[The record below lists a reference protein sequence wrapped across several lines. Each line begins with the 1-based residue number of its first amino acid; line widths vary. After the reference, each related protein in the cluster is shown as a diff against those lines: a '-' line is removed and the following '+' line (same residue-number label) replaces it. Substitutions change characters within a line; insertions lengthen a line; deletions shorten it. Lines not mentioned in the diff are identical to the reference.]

1 MEVFVNTN
9 KPNDI
14 NDIDVNI
21 FINGFINHSVNDRDD
36 INDKNVSVNV
46 SVNDFVNDFVDDING
61 PLLKFKFLSRNMN
74 TNKPLENELKRPIL
88 STRPKPPPN
97 FDDINDI
104 NCSSFLPEM
113 ARPRLRPNS
122 GQLFDLKTTKHNI
135 VVDPMRSTFCSRKTS
150 FVKSSAAAAALSK
163 HGGGGAP

>member
-21 FINGFINHSVNDRDD
+21 FINGFINHSVNDRD
-36 INDKNVSVNV
+36 DKNVSVNV

-113 ARPRLRPNS
+113 ARPRLRPKDIDDINDKNVFLNDFVNDIANDFVNTKGRS
-122 GQLFDLKTTKHNI
+122 FD
-135 VVDPMRSTFCSRKTS
+135 
-150 FVKSSAAAAALSK
+150 KSSAAALE
-163 HGGGGAP
+163 GVGRRNNF